1 MRNAEIKNKYMCQ
14 TLELLIDGGAD
25 VNYRDSRD
33 TWPLITAI
41 EELRES
47 KIEVMKL
54 LIEKGS

>member
-1 MRNAEIKNKYMCQ
+1 MRNKYLCQ

-25 VNYRDSRD
+25 INYLSGSE
-33 TWPLITAI
+33 WPLITAI
-41 EELRES
+41 EILFES